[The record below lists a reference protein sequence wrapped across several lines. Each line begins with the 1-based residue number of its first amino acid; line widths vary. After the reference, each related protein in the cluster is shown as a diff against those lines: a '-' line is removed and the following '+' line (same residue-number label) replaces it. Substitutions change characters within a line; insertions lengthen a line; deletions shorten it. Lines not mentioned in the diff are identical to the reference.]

1 MQCTRT
7 HDAPR
12 HVSDAPMHISR
23 GASTHATRNTR
34 SMPCTHAT
42 HGMHGT
48 CTHSA
53 PACTARHA
61 RMHTRTHSTHARHVY
76 AQHGTARTR
85 MHARTC
91 MARTRTQRACLHARH
106 GTYTHGMPSRGQ
118 SRWKRQHAK
127 AKRTQKQELDRLGS
141 SKVPLSME
149 PPHKCD
155 GPPPPRG
162 AKGEEREA
170 YANPSGAPPLSP
182 PPRRAAP
189 RLVDLVGGWGGLRHA
204 FSLSL

>member
-1 MQCTRT
+1 VLIIRPSSQLFR
-7 HDAPR
+7 DAPALIAGTLIFGFASGCPTR
-12 HVSDAPMHISR
+12 FTMVARSHISPAA
-23 GASTHATRNTR
+23 GAFRLADSTVPEWPSQRARMHGPARPHARQ
-34 SMPCTHAT
+34 
-42 HGMHGT
+42 GMHG
-48 CTHSA
+48 
-53 PACTARHA
+53 RH
-61 RMHTRTHSTHARHVY
+61 THSTHARHLY
-76 AQHGTARTR
+76 AQHGTARTHR
-85 MHARTC
+85 MHTHAWH
-91 MARTRTQRACLHARH
+91 AHAQRACMHARH

-182 PPRRAAP
+182 PAAA
-189 RLVDLVGGWGGLRHA
+189 GGPA
-204 FSLSL
+204 SC

>member
-34 SMPCTHAT
+34 ACL
-42 HGMHGT
+42 
-48 CTHSA
+48 A
-53 PACTARHA
+53 PTRRMACTARARTVRPHA
-61 RMHTRTHSTHARHVY
+61 RHGTHGRHTHSTHARHVY
-76 AQHGTARTR
+76 AQHGTARTHR
-85 MHARTC
+85 MHTHAWQVH
-91 MARTRTQRACLHARH
+91 AQRACLHARH
-106 GTYTHGMPSRGQ
+106 GTYRHGMPSRGQ
-118 SRWKRQHAK
+118 SRWNRQHAK

-149 PPHKCD
+149 RPHKCD

-182 PPRRAAP
+182 PAAA
-189 RLVDLVGGWGGLRHA
+189 GGPA
-204 FSLSL
+204 SC